1 MIIVG
6 HKPTFLFSSAPKH
19 LIDPLAKIYIE
30 CMFFFHIYCLLS
42 SHLIGLEKNL
52 SMPSHF
58 LSSYKYFI
66 AFRSYFP
73 NYWTLSK
80 RMSISPKSGVSR
92 INQTEIKLFNLIQQ
106 PPSET
111 LKWKDQDYVHIILK
125 TPYVTFLPQHNWRQ
139 GGKKMRR
146 Q

>member
-6 HKPTFLFSSAPKH
+6 HKLTFLFSSAPKH

-30 CMFFFHIYCLLS
+30 CMFFSISTVFFLATSQAWKKISPCR
-42 SHLIGLEKNL
+42 
-52 SMPSHF
+52 HF

-66 AFRSYFP
+66 TFRSYFP

-80 RMSISPKSGVSR
+80 RMSISSKSGVSR
-92 INQTEIKLFNLIQQ
+92 INQTEIKLLNLIQQ
-106 PPSET
+106 PPGET
-111 LKWKDQDYVHIILK
+111 LKWKDEDYVHIILK